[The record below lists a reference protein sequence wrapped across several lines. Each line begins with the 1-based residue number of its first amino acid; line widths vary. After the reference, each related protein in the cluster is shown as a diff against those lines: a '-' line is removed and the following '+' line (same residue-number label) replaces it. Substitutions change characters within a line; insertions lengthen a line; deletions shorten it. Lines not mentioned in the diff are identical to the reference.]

1 MKRDDLLWRMDLNY
15 FEMNREHTRH
25 TAGGEVVD
33 VESLTCVWMPHG
45 EPIHNMAVVRGPL
58 DVAALDRATDHCY
71 REKGRHFSLFLRAH
85 ADQRLEA
92 ALEAS
97 SRYRYVFSTPG
108 MALLPGGW
116 RGAPIPPDLAIRPV
130 RTEAECLAYGELMAE
145 AYSVYGISRDA
156 VRPFFTRVDSLAS
169 PHVQGFLGY
178 VDGRPV
184 TGAILYESHGVA
196 GVGWVGTHP
205 DFFGRRYAEAVTG
218 AVVDEGFRRG
228 LAAASLQASP
238 MGRPV
243 YARMGFETPT
253 EYKMYLP
260 LE

>member
-1 MKRDDLLWRMDLNY
+1 MDLNY

-25 TAGGEVVD
+25 TEGGEVTD
-33 VESLTCVWMPHG
+33 LESMTCVWMPHG
-45 EPIHNMAVVRGPL
+45 EPIHNMALVRGPIDL
-58 DVAALDRATDHCY
+58 ATLDRTTDQCY
-71 REKGRHFSLFLRAH
+71 RKKGRHFSLFLRAH
-85 ADQRLEA
+85 ADHELEA
-92 ALEAS
+92 ALEGS

-108 MALLPGGW
+108 MALLPEAW
-116 RGAPIPPDLAIRPV
+116 RSASVLPDLAIRPV
-130 RTEAECLAYGELMAE
+130 QTQAECIAYGALMAE

-156 VRPFFTRVDSLAS
+156 VRPFFTRTESLAS
-169 PHVQGFLGY
+169 PNVQGFLGY
-178 VDGRPV
+178 VDERPV
-184 TGAILYESHGVA
+184 TGAILYASHGVA

-205 DFFGRRYAEAVTG
+205 EFFGRRYAEAVTA
-218 AVVDEGFRRG
+218 AVVEEGFRRG
-228 LAAASLQASP
+228 LTAASLQASP